1 MKKDMLT
8 WELRKLWSLPM
19 ISVFMILCIAFN
31 MLIIFANRNGNGYVS
46 YVIEVTEEIGGQMG
60 EGFDRLLPALS
71 DSQYKDTLISE
82 ASGAV
87 DIFIQFDATEIGAL
101 YINAY
106 KLTGAQAD
114 RLERKYNKLQDAVKI
129 LDEQDASLSL
139 NAAGM
144 TKSLTDALFR
154 YLCRAVITE
163 GLLLAVLMALYSSG
177 FEKLNRTALSVYST
191 RTGRGIQRAKFAA
204 STLSALGAY
213 VLLAAS
219 SVGVFALLWNM
230 GPIWKASMS
239 SQFNYII
246 SMGLELP
253 FVTWK
258 PFTVA
263 GYLAATLGLGAMV
276 VMLFHGFGFV
286 VGLLT
291 GDAYKGFAVFLVLG
305 ALNFALL
312 VMTGDSGEWLLYQLI
327 QWSPI
332 ALWWFQPLW
341 FTDMNIITVLPWQE
355 CWEAVS
361 CTGLCIGLLML
372 ARRYF
377 HRKDVA

>member
-46 YVIEVTEEIGGQMG
+46 YVIEVTQELGGQMG
-60 EGFDRLLPALS
+60 EGFDRLLPTLP
-71 DSQYKDTLISE
+71 DSQYKDTLISQ

-87 DIFIQFDATEIGAL
+87 DIFNQFDATEIGAL

-106 KLTGAQAD
+106 RLTGAQAD
-114 RLERKYNKLQDAVKI
+114 RLERKYNKLGDAVKI
-129 LDEQDASLSL
+129 LDKQDASLSL
-139 NAAGM
+139 SAAGM

-154 YLCRAVITE
+154 YLCRAIITE
-163 GLLLAVLMALYSSG
+163 GVLLAVLMALYSSG
-177 FEKLNRTALSVYST
+177 YEKLNRTALSVYST
-191 RTGRGIQRAKFAA
+191 RTGRGIHRAKFAA

-213 VLLAAS
+213 VLLATY
-219 SVGVFALLWNM
+219 SVGAFALLWDM
-230 GPIWKASMS
+230 GPIWRASMS

-253 FVTWK
+253 FTTWK

-263 GYLAATLGLGAMV
+263 GYLTATLGLGAMV
-276 VMLFHGFGFV
+276 VLVFHGFGFV

-291 GDAYKGFAVFLVLG
+291 GDTYKGFVVFLVLG
-305 ALNFALL
+305 ALNFATL
-312 VMTGDSGEWLLYQLI
+312 VMTGDSGEWLLYQLA

-332 ALWWFQPLW
+332 TLWWFQPLW
-341 FTDMNIITVLPWQE
+341 FTDMNIVTVLPWQE
-355 CWEAVS
+355 CWEAVFCS
-361 CTGLCIGLLML
+361 VLCIVSLLL
-372 ARRYF
+372 AGRYL

>member
-1 MKKDMLT
+1 MRKDVLT

-19 ISVFMILCIAFN
+19 IPVFMILCIAFN
-31 MLIIFANRNGNGYVS
+31 MLIIFATRNGNEYVR
-46 YVIEVTEEIGGQMG
+46 YIIEVTEEIGGQMG
-60 EGFDRLLPALS
+60 GSFDRLLSAHL
-71 DSQYKDTLISE
+71 DSKYKNTLISE
-82 ASGAV
+82 TSGAV
-87 DIFIQFDATEIGAL
+87 DIFSQFDATEIGEL
-101 YINAY
+101 YINTY

-114 RLERKYNKLQDAVKI
+114 RLERKYNKLQDTVKI

-139 NAAGM
+139 SAAGM
-144 TKSLTDALFR
+144 TRSLTDALFQ

-163 GLLLAVLMALYSSG
+163 GLLLTVLMALYSSG
-177 FEKLNRTALSVYST
+177 YEKLNRTALSVYST

-204 STLSALGAY
+204 STLSALGTY

-219 SVGVFALLWNM
+219 SVGVFALLWDM
-230 GPIWKASMS
+230 GPIWNASMS

-258 PFTVA
+258 RFTVA

-276 VMLFHGFGFV
+276 VLLFHGFGFV
-286 VGLLT
+286 FGLLT
-291 GDAYKGFAVFLVLG
+291 GDAYKGFVVFLMLG
-305 ALNFALL
+305 ALNFATL
-312 VMTGDSGEWLLYQLI
+312 VMTGDSGEWLLYQLV
-327 QWSPI
+327 QWSPVT
-332 ALWWFQPLW
+332 LWWFQPLW
-341 FTDMNIITVLPWQE
+341 FTDMNIATVFPWQE
-355 CWEAVS
+355 CWETVF

-372 ARRYF
+372 ARRYL